1 MCGHWAREGWRA
13 AVAVALVV
21 AAAWVA
27 VALVPHAVGGFGND
41 PVVTDP
47 GPPPSVD
54 AFRDDQRK
62 RYGNRVANRVFAFA
76 PLAVPV
82 VGAFAGAVAVGGR
95 RHAPAADA
103 GGRGGGVPEGRVRDG
118 DVRGG
123 EVREGRVRD
132 AVGVAARVAVGA
144 TVGCAV
150 GYALFVAV
158 GTQAYAEVPGGY
170 LLESYPPTVSAVGVA
185 TNAVG
190 VSAPTAVGAFLAALA
205 AASVGR
211 RGVPTTTDGDGAD
224 EH

>member
-1 MCGHWAREGWRA
+1 MCGHWARNGWRA

-95 RHAPAADA
+95 RDRRAAA
-103 GGRGGGVPEGRVRDG
+103 GGGRGGGVRDG
-118 DVRGG
+118 GVHEWTFPDRG
-123 EVREGRVRD
+123 VRD
-132 AVGVAARVAVGA
+132 AVGMAGRVAVGA

-158 GTQAYAEVPGGY
+158 GTQAYAAVPGGY

-211 RGVPTTTDGDGAD
+211 RGVPTTTDGDVAD
-224 EH
+224 ER